1 MKLARYSKEYIDGVE
16 SFLDFAYFYGDP
28 QGEEIQCPCA
38 KCCNICW
45 TRKKVVYDHL
55 IGYGF
60 VKGYT
65 RWINHGEWDIK
76 LNVDNDMDC
85 SHEDINGLLNDQFR
99 DVAQDEGVYDGANE
113 DANKF
118 YNLVE
123 ECLHGWSNESFTS
136 LLELLK
142 EAMPELNIPPS
153 YNKTKSM
160 VKNLGLDYEKIDAC
174 SNDYMLFRSEH
185 KDDEFCHTCGAS
197 QYIKSLEVDSELEP
211 SKKQHRVS
219 AKSLRR
225 FLLIPSLKRLFM
237 YSKTADSLRWHDEE
251 RSKDGKLRHPTDGLA
266 WKDFDRLHPNV
277 ALDCRNV
284 RLGLSSDGFN
294 PFRTMSISH
303 STWQVMWMVYNLPPW
318 MCMKS
323 EYCILSLL
331 IPGSRSPGNDIDI
344 YLQPLIDELK
354 LLWDSGVETY
364 DASRNQTFQMRTTLM
379 WTINDFPA

>member
-1 MKLARYSKEYIDGVE
+1 MNLARYSKEYINGVE
-16 SFLDFAYFYGDP
+16 SFLDFAYSYGDP

-38 KCCNICW
+38 KCCNIRW
-45 TRKKVVYDHL
+45 TRRNVVYDHL
-55 IGYGF
+55 ICYGF

-76 LNVDNDMDC
+76 LNVDNDMDY
-85 SHEDINGLLNDQFR
+85 SRDDIDGLLNDQFR
-99 DVAQDEGVYDGANE
+99 DVAQAEGVYDGPNE
-113 DANKF
+113 DAKKF

-123 ECLHGWSNESFTS
+123 EASQELYPGCTKFSKLSFTLRLYLLKCLHGWINESFTS

-160 VKNLGLDYEKIDAC
+160 VKNLDLDYEKIDAC
-174 SNDYMLFRSEH
+174 PNDCMLFRNDH

-197 QYIKSLEVDSELEP
+197 RYIKSPEVDCELEP

-219 AKSLRR
+219 AKTLRH
-225 FLLIPSLKRLFM
+225 FPLIPRLKRLFM
-237 YSKTADSLRWHDEE
+237 CSKTADSLRWHDEE
-251 RSKDGKLRHPTDGLA
+251 RSKDGKLRHPADGLA
-266 WKDFDRLHPNV
+266 WKDFDRLHPDF

-303 STWQVMWMVYNLPPW
+303 STWPVMLMVYNLH
-318 MCMKS
+318 
-323 EYCILSLL
+323 EI
-331 IPGSRSPGNDIDI
+331 
-344 YLQPLIDELK
+344 
-354 LLWDSGVETY
+354 
-364 DASRNQTFQMRTTLM
+364 
-379 WTINDFPA
+379 